1 MFSIAGSIP
10 RAMSRSLSTT
20 TSTAGPVSLSITE
33 KLTAAF
39 APIHLEVRNESHMHN
54 VPTNSETHFKVI
66 IISTQFQ
73 NKTPIAKHRLV
84 NNVLKQELDGPVH
97 ALSIVAMT
105 PDKWDGGVDIGSSPS
120 CRGGDGSLPKKS
132 SASIDS

>member
-1 MFSIAGSIP
+1 M
-10 RAMSRSLSTT
+10 
-20 TSTAGPVSLSITE
+20 
-33 KLTAAF
+33 
-39 APIHLEVRNESHMHN
+39 
-54 VPTNSETHFKVI
+54 I

-105 PDKWDGGVDIGSSPS
+105 PDKWDSGVDIGSSPS

-132 SASIDS
+132 SASSD